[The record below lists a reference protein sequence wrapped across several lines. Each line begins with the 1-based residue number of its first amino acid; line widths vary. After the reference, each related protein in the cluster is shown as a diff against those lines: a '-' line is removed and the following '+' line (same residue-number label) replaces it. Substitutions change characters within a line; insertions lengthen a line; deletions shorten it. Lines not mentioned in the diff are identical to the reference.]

1 MSEPTVYLNGE
12 YLPLSEAKIS
22 VLDRGF
28 IFGDGVYEVVPV
40 YAGHPFRWAEHLAR
54 LERSLGR
61 LRITNPLSA
70 EAWTALV
77 GELVRR
83 HPWTNQF
90 IYLHVTRGVSR
101 RDHGFPKEPV
111 APTVFAQSSEL
122 KLPNAALRTNGVSLI
137 SLPDE
142 RWGHCDIKAISLLG
156 NVLAR
161 QAAVDAGAFECVQFR
176 DGFMTEGSSSNFWVV
191 RDGRVYGAPLDH
203 RVLAGIRVGLVEEL
217 CAELGVPFQLQP
229 ILREQVFAADELLL
243 TSATKEILPATQLD
257 GRPIGNGRPGPVF
270 ARLYEAYQRAKAK
283 NVR

>member
-12 YLPLSEAKIS
+12 YLPLSQAR
-22 VLDRGF
+22 VPVHDRGF

-40 YAGHPFRWAEHLAR
+40 YGGRLFRWPEHLAR

-70 EAWTALV
+70 EAWLALV
-77 GELVRR
+77 RELVRR
-83 HPWTNQF
+83 HPWPDQF
-90 IYLHVTRGVSR
+90 VYLHVTRGVSR

-111 APTVFAQSSEL
+111 APTVFAQTSEL
-122 KLPNAALRTNGVSLI
+122 KLPDPALRASGVSLI

-142 RWGHCDIKAISLLG
+142 RWGHCDIKSISLLG

-191 RDGRVYGAPLDH
+191 RDGCVYGAPLDH
-203 RVLAGIRVGLVEEL
+203 RVLAGIRVGLIEEL
-217 CAELGVPFQLQP
+217 CAELEIPFHLQP
-229 ILREQVFAADELLL
+229 ILREQVHEADELLL
-243 TSATKEILPATQLD
+243 SSATKEILPATRLD
-257 GRPIGNGRPGPVF
+257 DRPIGDGRPGPVY
-270 ARLYEAYQRAKAK
+270 ARLHEAYQRAKARH
-283 NVR
+283 VL